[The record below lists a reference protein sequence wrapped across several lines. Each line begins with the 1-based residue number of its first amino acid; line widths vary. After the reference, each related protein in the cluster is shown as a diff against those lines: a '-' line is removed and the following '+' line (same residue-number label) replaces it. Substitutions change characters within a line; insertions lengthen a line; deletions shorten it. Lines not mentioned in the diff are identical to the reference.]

1 MLLFDTFH
9 LLLELMGKTIKHF
22 GINGLFLV
30 LFFIFLMYVSTM
42 FFVDSVFNRIIQL
55 FERFGIIK
63 AQLPSKELPEKDK
76 GSSPNPDKGY

>member
-1 MLLFDTFH
+1 MLLLDTFN

-22 GINGLFLV
+22 GINALFLV
-30 LFFIFLMYVSTM
+30 LFFIFLMYVATM
-42 FFVDSVFNRIIQL
+42 FFVDAIFNRFIL
-55 FERFGIIK
+55 LLEKFRIIK